1 MNMNSKFAKSENL
14 IQVKSKLGNNTYNSD
29 STNKN
34 NSKLVNNYS
43 WNKMMNILIMKMKIL
58 LNLQK
63 KKKMIIV
70 FYKKIQLNKQQKKI
84 RMELIKKIIF

>member
-84 RMELIKKIIF
+84 KMELIKKIIF